1 MESSR
6 KGPGWH
12 TKSAIIFWFI
22 AAFLLLS
29 SAIAKFIRTGDVTWE
44 LTVAGLIF
52 LSIGI
57 SSITAASSDPA
68 P

>member
-1 MESSR
+1 MERRDVRQDRHS
-6 KGPGWH
+6 
-12 TKSAIIFWFI
+12 KSAIIFWFI

-29 SAIAKFIRTGDVTWE
+29 SAIVKFIRTGDVTWE

-57 SSITAASSDPA
+57 SSIYRGKQ
-68 P
+68 